1 MTQLK
6 TGKIQIV
13 LATHNKNKARE
24 FRKIL
29 NKNSFNLNTL
39 KNYTSKVP
47 IENGNSFEEN
57 ALIKARFASKLL
69 KKKIYTISDDSGL
82 CIKNLKNEPGIKSA
96 RWAKDNNYKY
106 AFKKIKE
113 KLEREKKDL
122 NKQKASFV
130 CVIALIDIKKNEFLY
145 KGELE
150 GRLIFPP
157 KGTFGFGY
165 DPIFI
170 PKGYNTTLAEMP
182 SNIKNKISHRR
193 LALEKLL
200 LDHKFN

>member
-170 PKGYNTTLAEMP
+170 PNGYNKTFGEMEP
-182 SNIKNKISHRR
+182 KLKISIDHRFK
-193 LALEKLL
+193 AFNLL
-200 LDHKFN
+200 KFFFN